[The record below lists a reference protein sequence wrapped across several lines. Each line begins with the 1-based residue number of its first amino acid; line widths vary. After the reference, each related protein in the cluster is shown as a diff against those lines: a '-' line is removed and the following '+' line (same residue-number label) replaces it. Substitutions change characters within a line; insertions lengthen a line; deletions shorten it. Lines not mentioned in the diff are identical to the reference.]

1 MLVIKEIEQSN
12 SGTFMC
18 EVFDPASDQTATTR
32 LDIDVIGKFWHL
44 KNKSIQRQIP
54 YRMKIYAEFNLATWL
69 RLVKFPEWISTVTT
83 INYRFL
89 KI

>member
-1 MLVIKEIEQSN
+1 MLAIKEIEQSN

-44 KNKSIQRQIP
+44 KNKSTQRQILILNTLQDENIH
-54 YRMKIYAEFNLATWL
+54 RI
-69 RLVKFPEWISTVTT
+69 
-83 INYRFL
+83 
-89 KI
+89 

>member
-1 MLVIKEIEQSN
+1 MLAIKEIEQSN

-44 KNKSIQRQIP
+44 KNKSIQRQILIP
-54 YRMKIYAEFNLATWL
+54 NTLQDENIRRI
-69 RLVKFPEWISTVTT
+69 
-83 INYRFL
+83 
-89 KI
+89 

>member
-1 MLVIKEIEQSN
+1 MLAIKEIEQSN

-44 KNKSIQRQIP
+44 KNKSTQRQILIP
-54 YRMKIYAEFNLATWL
+54 NTLQDENIHRI
-69 RLVKFPEWISTVTT
+69 
-83 INYRFL
+83 
-89 KI
+89 